1 MIQKR
6 FKPWY
11 KRFGAFIIICICG
24 IISTVINIFTGFIN
38 TKITAGGS
46 VICIMG
52 FIIAGNAMITLEEK
66 KKIKK

>member
-1 MIQKR
+1 MRVKNYSVLSKVILI
-6 FKPWY
+6 F
-11 KRFGAFIIICICG
+11 CICG
-24 IISTVINIFTGFIN
+24 IIATVINIFTGFIN

-66 KKIKK
+66 KKSKK